1 MEGVVDLAEM
11 LQDRC
16 NLTDDSDS
24 DSENDVDNSEDL
36 TLGISEDLARWNYE
50 NAGEE
55 VPEEKEK
62 IQIKK
67 YDHLMNSNVD
77 AILNRVL
84 AKLSLPYNLV
94 DFQRVAVN
102 ALGQCSN
109 VVLISPTGSGKM
121 NVALLAALVLKEVLN
136 VPKGVAI
143 VTQPLSSI
151 MVEKLKNNLCNAA
164 VLSMTGDVTTS
175 IEGNDASLS
184 VSLDDLFDGKIDV
197 IFGHPESFDSKL
209 GQFILRKLQKLGR
222 LVLIC
227 LDEVHQSAKGH
238 WDSFR

>member
-24 DSENDVDNSEDL
+24 DSENDVDNSEDV

-77 AILNRVL
+77 KAI
-84 AKLSLPYNLV
+84 
-94 DFQRVAVN
+94 FAVQSCGFP
-102 ALGQCSN
+102 A
-109 VVLISPTGSGKM
+109 SG
-121 NVALLAALVLKEVLN
+121 
-136 VPKGVAI
+136 
-143 VTQPLSSI
+143 
-151 MVEKLKNNLCNAA
+151 
-164 VLSMTGDVTTS
+164 
-175 IEGNDASLS
+175 
-184 VSLDDLFDGKIDV
+184 
-197 IFGHPESFDSKL
+197 
-209 GQFILRKLQKLGR
+209 R
-222 LVLIC
+222 
-227 LDEVHQSAKGH
+227 
-238 WDSFR
+238 